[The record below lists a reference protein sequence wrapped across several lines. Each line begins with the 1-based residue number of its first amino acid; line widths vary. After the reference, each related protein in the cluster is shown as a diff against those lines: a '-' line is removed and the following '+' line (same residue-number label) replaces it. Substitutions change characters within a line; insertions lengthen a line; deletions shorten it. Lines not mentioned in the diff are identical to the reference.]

1 MANTPMRS
9 LNDVLRDGTTKNLTD
24 AERSIRHKNAKKF
37 VQIFLNANL
46 AMKKALSRDDTK
58 ILIRKMMLVLAI
70 KDINK
75 TTEKDEANKALLETI
90 KTILNNKRNLEK
102 TINNDTVMEEAA
114 ADQPTIVI
122 PSEENSETPST
133 IIDVDATNTDNAGTP
148 QPGNALEALLATN
161 NPRQP
166 RRSVDDLPTLP
177 HSFKFE
183 CRFELISVSEE
194 DRVSE
199 LREKYNTVMRILRKG
214 GTQAYYLPLNDAE
227 GKRVS
232 HLSSQKGRVT
242 FARDDDSALP
252 NLAAYGSEWLAKKP
266 WMTVTATF
274 HITCS
279 VGILQLYMSKA
290 KGLLKKFITMNPRR
304 VNMRYECNVPV
315 AVVLPSFASIDA
327 KGLSFYFH
335 EKHNLYITFELV
347 KVVDGKW
354 VQCGFK
360 DDLCLRFAIIARGDN
375 ISETIKHIKAEWP
388 FSGRRMDSYPLGF
401 KMAAFPLDHN
411 LNIHQMAR
419 DLAAKE
425 KKDILLSMHAD
436 YQHSRMK
443 VIAGG
448 GAIYM
453 KFLASVESCSLPIT
467 TLAGKTTNLRE
478 IITSFI
484 DAPTGK
490 PMIANV
496 SPMPS
501 QEDAGSVYTNFT
513 THRAANDAVTEGIA
527 KRAEEFVRHKM
538 ANAIWEILSP
548 QEAKKVLAASIC
560 GMLAMAT
567 SVTLEVVAEDM
578 PIFPMEGVDAPELDD
593 NSVRSEYAN
602 ASVSSGITMDS
613 GKTTG
618 STRAKLV
625 ETQDE
630 RDRLEEQNKELQDA
644 ATAKQQKMEQLIAIL
659 QNQQLDESSTLL
671 LAQLTDNAGSTTA
684 TSLVEASPIKKDSAD
699 TPSGEDIQ
707 PMDDPMATN
716 DVIPKSRNPITPNR
730 IKKTA
735 MKTTQSSAFSQG
747 VRRSQRQQSIAS
759 LPIHDGGTDTRG
771 ASNTMAAGIG

>member
-1 MANTPMRS
+1 MRS

-37 VQIFLNANL
+37 VQIFLNTNL

-75 TTEKDEANKALLETI
+75 TTDKDEANKALLDATKI
-90 KTILNNKRNLEK
+90 ILNNKRSLAK
-102 TINNDTVMEEAA
+102 SLTTDAVMDDADDDT
-114 ADQPTIVI
+114 PTDEM
-122 PSEENSETPST
+122 PTDDNTEPATA
-133 IIDVDATNTDNAGTP
+133 IIDVDSAATEGNGNS
-148 QPGNALEALLATN
+148 QPGNALAALLAAN
-161 NPRQP
+161 NPRQQ
-166 RRSVDDLPTLP
+166 RRSVDDTPNLPN
-177 HSFKFE
+177 SFKFE

-194 DRVSE
+194 DRVKE
-199 LREKYNTVMRILRKG
+199 LREKYDTVMRIIRKG
-214 GTQAYYLPLNDAE
+214 GTQAHFLPLNDAD
-227 GKRVS
+227 GKPVS
-232 HLSSQKGRVT
+232 HLSTQKGRVT
-242 FARDDDSALP
+242 FAGDDTSTLP

-274 HITCS
+274 HIGCS
-279 VGILQLYMSKA
+279 LGILELYMKKA
-290 KGLLKKFITMNPRR
+290 KGLLQKYITMNPRR
-304 VNMRYECNVPV
+304 VNMRYECNIPV

-335 EKHNLYITFELV
+335 EKYKLYITFELV

-360 DDLCLRFAIIARGDN
+360 DDLCLGFAIVARGDD
-375 ISETIKHIKAEWP
+375 ISDTIKHIKTEWP
-388 FSGRRMDSYPLGF
+388 FSGRRLDSYPLGF

-411 LNIHQMAR
+411 LNIHHMAR

-425 KKDILLSMHAD
+425 NKDILLSMHAD
-436 YQHSRMK
+436 YQHSRVK

-467 TLAGKTTNLRE
+467 TLAGGTTNLRE

-484 DAPTGK
+484 DEPTGK

-513 THRAANDAVTEGIA
+513 THRAASDKVTEAIA
-527 KRAEEFVRHKM
+527 KRAEEFVRHRM
-538 ANAIWEILSP
+538 ANAIWKLLSP
-548 QEAKKVLAASIC
+548 TEAKKVLAASIC

-567 SVTLEVVAEDM
+567 SVTLDDMAEDM
-578 PIFPMEGVDAPELDD
+578 PIFQLEGVEAPELDD
-593 NSVRSEYAN
+593 NSVHSEYEN
-602 ASVSSGITMDS
+602 TSISSGITMDTS
-613 GKTTG
+613 KTTG

-630 RDRLEEQNKELQDA
+630 RDRLEEQNQALKDG
-644 ATAKQQKMEQLIAIL
+644 ATAQQLKMERLIAIL
-659 QNQQLDESSTLL
+659 QNQQLDDDSQKL
-671 LAQLTDNAGSTTA
+671 LAHLTAPAGSPKQDPPTI
-684 TSLVEASPIKKDSAD
+684 VIDASPAKRAYTD
-699 TPSGEDIQ
+699 TLPPDEAQ
-707 PMDDPMATN
+707 PMEEPQATIVLPHKTQN
-716 DVIPKSRNPITPNR
+716 QITPTR

-735 MKTTQSSAFSQG
+735 MKTTQSSTFSQG
-747 VRRSQRQQSIAS
+747 VRRSQRQLSTAS
-759 LPIHDGGTDTRG
+759 LQIPDGGTETRG